1 MKISRELD
9 DLQPAMREKCE
20 LLIANCKAA
29 GIDILITCTLRD
41 AAAQDWL
48 YASGRTRKGKI
59 LTNARSG
66 KSKHELGLAFDFCV
80 MTAGKCDWNNSEAFA
95 KVGAMGEAIGLTWAG
110 RWRGS
115 LREVGHFEVDYPK
128 TKLKGW

>member
-1 MKISRELD
+1 MKVSRDLN
-9 DLQPAMREKCE
+9 DLQPEIREKCK
-20 LLIANCKAA
+20 LLIANCKAV
-29 GIDILITCTLRD
+29 GVDILITCTLRD

-66 KSKHELGLAFDFCV
+66 KSKHEFGLAFDFCV

-95 KVGAMGEAIGLTWAG
+95 KVGAMGEAVGLTWAG
-110 RWRGS
+110 RWRGL
-115 LREVGHFEVDYPK
+115 LREVGHFEIDYQK
-128 TKLKGW
+128 TKLKG

>member
-1 MKISRELD
+1 MKISRDLT
-9 DLQPAMREKCE
+9 DLQPAIREKCE
-20 LLIANCKAA
+20 LLIANCKAV

-66 KSKHELGLAFDFCV
+66 KSKHEFGLAFDFCV

-95 KVGAMGEAIGLTWAG
+95 KVGAMGEAVGLTWAG

-115 LREVGHFEVDYPK
+115 LREVGHFEIDYPK
-128 TKLKGW
+128 TKLKE